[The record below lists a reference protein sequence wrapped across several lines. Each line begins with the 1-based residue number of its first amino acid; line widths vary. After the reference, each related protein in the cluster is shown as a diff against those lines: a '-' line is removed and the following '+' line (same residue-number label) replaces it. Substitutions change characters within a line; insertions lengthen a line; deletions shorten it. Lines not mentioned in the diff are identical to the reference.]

1 MRLGHISRLIEADG
15 MPGLAESQAMFSDD
29 DTAGGQFTAEL
40 LEKFD
45 INTLDRE
52 QRAVSA
58 PALWSFRRPFSLEH
72 FATQLNLTTDH
83 ETRYPILTEFVSQ
96 ENVLRALRY
105 LPAVF
110 EWNKLVM
117 AHSNRR
123 VERDYARGTSVAQV
137 IQDLPEAERQ
147 RWSTAF
153 DGFASAWNLSW
164 QAVGRY
170 GCLRIPDMFLQVTMT
185 PDTNFSFTLTTE
197 QDEGICSLALIQF
210 LTERHNHFVQLV
222 DERNLMRG
230 RDRTAR
236 QPVVSSRFLT
246 AAHTIRYDLAGDFVP
261 FLEAQC
267 CEISAS
273 GGTAYNFKNAEAYIF
288 ERYLNSK
295 PVMDL
300 EVRMFEFKNEQHIG
314 DGLGALRSKVAQ
326 EPLPRDIQTSIVTDM
341 DGGAAAAASCLEL
354 LETCVSFLSVTG
366 GSFVQR
372 LDSAVGEMTLSEY
385 LRTVLLLDEA
395 GLGSRVVAQQVRLKH
410 IEALWNLLQSL
421 TADASD
427 AFSKVHP
434 KYCEPL
440 GDVATEQ
447 LTEAASQ
454 LDCTTLLP
462 VFKSFVVRQLAD
474 DDTHTATI
482 TPDSNIK
489 ENIGWLEAGDNWL
502 LDLPWFADS
511 FPDGIVMANAV
522 ECYRLLESLAP
533 G

>member
-1 MRLGHISRLIEADG
+1 M
-15 MPGLAESQAMFSDD
+15 
-29 DTAGGQFTAEL
+29 
-40 LEKFD
+40 
-45 INTLDRE
+45 
-52 QRAVSA
+52 
-58 PALWSFRRPFSLEH
+58 
-72 FATQLNLTTDH
+72 
-83 ETRYPILTEFVSQ
+83 
-96 ENVLRALRY
+96 
-105 LPAVF
+105 F

-117 AHSNRR
+117 ANSNRR
-123 VERDYARGTSVAQV
+123 VERDYARRTSVAQV

-153 DGFASAWNLSW
+153 DGFSQAWNLSW

-170 GCLRIPDMFLQVTMT
+170 GCLRIPDMFMQVTMT

-210 LTERHNHFVQLV
+210 LTESHNHFVQLV

-230 RDRTAR
+230 RERMAK

-246 AAHTIRYDLAGDFVP
+246 AAHTIRYDLTEDFLP

-267 CEISAS
+267 VELSTS
-273 GGTAYNFKNAEAYIF
+273 GGVAYNFKNAEAYIF

-300 EVRMFEFKNEQHIG
+300 EVRMFEFKNEQHMG
-314 DGLGALRSKVAQ
+314 DGLGALRTKVTQ
-326 EPLPRDIQTSIVTDM
+326 ELLPRDIQTSIVTDM
-341 DGGAAAAASCLEL
+341 DGGAAAASSCLEL
-354 LETCVSFLSVTG
+354 LETCVIFLSATG

-395 GLGSRVVAQQVRLKH
+395 GLGGRVVAQQVRLKH
-410 IEALWNLLQSL
+410 IEALWTLLQGL

-427 AFSKVHP
+427 AFAKVHA

-440 GDVATEQ
+440 SDEAAQQ
-447 LTEAASQ
+447 LTEAAER
-454 LDCTTLLP
+454 LDSVVLLP
-462 VFKSFVVRQLAD
+462 VFKTFIARQLAD

-482 TPDSNIK
+482 TPDSKIK
-489 ENIGWLEAGDNWL
+489 DNIGWLEAGDNWL
-502 LDLPWFADS
+502 LDLPWFAET
-511 FPDGIVMANAV
+511 FPDSIDMSMAV
-522 ECYRLLESLAP
+522 SSYKLLESLEE